1 MEFKEFAF
9 KLRKVIGGASNT
21 QKFTKTLFEAM
32 MNDSGPELI
41 KNIKPATFKS
51 YFNGYTGIS
60 NISSIVL
67 ANLSDDEF
75 PVYLE
80 GFGDTT
86 AQLLADEFIEDI
98 PDINAVNAST
108 KITDLFLE
116 ILRDASGKKKSTP
129 KSAKK
134 DKVKTPHDILTEKV
148 LASGQAVADVFSK
161 AISNLAD
168 PTTVT
173 TDKLDESKLTSKD
186 IAFLERF
193 RNQVEPL
200 LTYCMDHDPTGEGTK
215 LSLADEIND
224 FLQSWKYDVRKIQNA
239 CFRKIVI
246 DAMQVLGDYTYYLS
260 DRFLRWIPDTLWF
273 RNESIEE
280 GNQLRDVLRPE
291 TLNKRT
297 EMRDIYVRLYP
308 IPEEDVDTDPIEI
321 PEDQPSTELPF
332 TLEDNQ
338 LLQEFTSD
346 YDEIMLTLIGENFS
360 TSLIDMTL
368 PCKIKDLFENKW
380 SAKANDFIDLSLKSN
395 VLALLG
401 ELNNISNSFLI
412 SNSATPFLGSA
423 RVKIRN
429 LFVKLHPEQ
438 FAGAFPYDAFIDD
451 WDDGEY

>member
-1 MEFKEFAF
+1 M
-9 KLRKVIGGASNT
+9 
-21 QKFTKTLFEAM
+21 
-32 MNDSGPELI
+32 
-41 KNIKPATFKS
+41 
-51 YFNGYTGIS
+51 
-60 NISSIVL
+60 
-67 ANLSDDEF
+67 
-75 PVYLE
+75 
-80 GFGDTT
+80 
-86 AQLLADEFIEDI
+86 
-98 PDINAVNAST
+98 NAST